1 MWKGLEWPVDGHPTI
16 AELEHLGAELGGV
29 KGATPP
35 SPKPKTLTSLLPPHP
50 SLQTQVERDVT
61 P

>member
-1 MWKGLEWPVDGHPTI
+1 MDGHPTI